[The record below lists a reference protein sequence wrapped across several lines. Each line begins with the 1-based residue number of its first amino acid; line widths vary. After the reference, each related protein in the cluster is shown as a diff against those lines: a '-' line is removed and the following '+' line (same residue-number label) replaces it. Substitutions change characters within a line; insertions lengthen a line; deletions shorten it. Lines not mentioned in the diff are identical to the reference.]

1 MTLEPF
7 RGGIRAGY
15 GTLDAVF
22 QGGQAI
28 DEVVGGRAGSHADDF
43 AFRYKAERRLGD
55 LFFQR
60 ILVHEIVLSCG

>member
-1 MTLEPF
+1 MTLESF
-7 RGGIRAGY
+7 CGGVGACH

-22 QGGQAI
+22 QAGQAV
-28 DEVVGGRAGSHADDF
+28 DEEVGGGAGPHADDF
-43 AFRYKAERRLGD
+43 ALGYKAERRLGD

>member
-1 MTLEPF
+1 MTLESVC
-7 RGGIRAGY
+7 GGIGAGY

-22 QGGQAI
+22 QGGQTVN
-28 DEVVGGRAGSHADDF
+28 EEVGGGAGPHADDF